1 MRRFSFRKIN
11 GIYASLAPRAQP
23 EGKNRVLGTPH
34 ATRQPYIIY
43 TIDYTLAKAAMSV
56 PKRSIMLVKLQGK
69 IHGGKARAKMAAADD
84 RREDATD

>member
-23 EGKNRVLGTPH
+23 EGENRGLGTPH

-43 TIDYTLAKAAMSV
+43 TIDYTLA
-56 PKRSIMLVKLQGK
+56 
-69 IHGGKARAKMAAADD
+69 
-84 RREDATD
+84 